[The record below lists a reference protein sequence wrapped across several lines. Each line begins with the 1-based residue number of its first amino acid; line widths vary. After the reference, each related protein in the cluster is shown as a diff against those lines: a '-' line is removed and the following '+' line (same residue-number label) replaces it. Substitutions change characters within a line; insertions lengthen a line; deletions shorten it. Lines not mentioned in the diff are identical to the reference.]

1 MRAFDKKK
9 QENIHSS
16 NNFFSPKIQKKLKT
30 GTVGDKYEV
39 EADSVADKVVNK
51 SSNGTNGLFQSKAEE
66 EIQQKPIAENIS
78 TVQKQE
84 MKEEEPVQKKSDKEE
99 DKLQKKEMKEDDKV
113 QKKEKN
119 EEEPVQKKSDKEEDK
134 VQKKPKEKEEPV
146 QAKCDDCEKE
156 DKVQKKQEDEKEKP
170 VQAKSNDA
178 QREVQNDNLEDQLSN
193 SKGSGNAMEA
203 KTKQEME
210 SGFGADFSNVKIHT
224 DSNAV
229 QMSQEL
235 GAQAFTNGNDVYFNK
250 GKYNPD
256 SKEGK
261 HLLAHE
267 LTHTI
272 QQTGNKQK
280 GGTIQKSS
288 IQNHNEDLQAER
300 PDNPQFKNNLPLE
313 KANDNEML
321 ITTGHKGLYVAE
333 IQEGLMDLGFQLP
346 KFGADGDF
354 GNETRN
360 AVIDFQ
366 SKNQLEVDGIVGP
379 QTISALDNS
388 LVKQNGGGDCCGEA
402 FQLPQKDLDFDIN
415 SDVMSATFC
424 TKSSFKI
431 SSTANWV
438 TPHKEKHYH
447 IFITAIQGGT
457 IHKPNRRY
465 NVGSESQSFKVKTN
479 DCLFFK
485 VIIQVINPANS
496 PNLKGKFSV
505 TN

>member
-39 EADSVADKVVNK
+39 EADRVADQVVNK
-51 SSNGTNGLFQSKAEE
+51 TSNGSNGLFQSKAEE
-66 EIQQKPIAENIS
+66 DIQQKPIAETIS

-113 QKKEKN
+113 QKKENK

-134 VQKKPKEKEEPV
+134 IQKKSEEKEEPV

-170 VQAKSNDA
+170 VQAKSNNA
-178 QREVQNDNLEDQLSN
+178 QSEVQNNQLENQLDN
-193 SKGSGNAMEA
+193 SKGSGSGLDN
-203 KTKQEME
+203 KTKREME

-250 GKYNPD
+250 GKYNPE

-272 QQTGNKQK
+272 QQTGMV
-280 GGTIQKSS
+280 QKSIEPNVS
-288 IQNHNEDLQAER
+288 SSENLESPRFQGEYRLEQAYDDLDYITVGAKGEPVAKIQS
-300 PDNPQFKNNLPLE
+300 
-313 KANDNEML
+313 
-321 ITTGHKGLYVAE
+321 
-333 IQEGLMDLGFQLP
+333 GLMDLGYELP
-346 KFGADGDF
+346 KFGVDGDF
-354 GNETRN
+354 GNETKK
-360 AVIDFQ
+360 AVLDFQ
-366 SKNQLEVDGIVGP
+366 NDYDLAYDGIVG
-379 QTISALDNS
+379 QETMGKLDS
-388 LVKQNGGGDCCGEA
+388 IYAGGKLNTNCCGEA
-402 FQLPQKDLDFDIN
+402 SQLPQNNLEFDID
-415 SDVMSATFC
+415 SDTMTATFC
-424 TKSSFKI
+424 SKGSFNI

-438 TPHKEKHYH
+438 TPHKAKHYH

-457 IHKPNRRY
+457 IRKPNRRF
-465 NVGSESQSFKVKTN
+465 NVGFESQSFKVKTD
-479 DCLFFK
+479 DCIFFK
-485 VIIQVINPANS
+485 VIIQVIDPVNS